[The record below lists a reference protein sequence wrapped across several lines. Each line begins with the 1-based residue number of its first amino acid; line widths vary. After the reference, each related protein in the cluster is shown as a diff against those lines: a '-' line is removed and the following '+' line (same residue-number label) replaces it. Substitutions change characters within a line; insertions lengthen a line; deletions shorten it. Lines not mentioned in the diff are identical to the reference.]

1 MSTRKLGPLFVAL
14 FVACGGYQSPTA
26 TYTASGVPTV
36 LAPVSGRGIIDRVRT
51 NLPAKPCLPVP
62 TSIPVLSESDRPV
75 WANEFQ
81 KFIAAGRPTPRHHM
95 TSQSGKSSWQPLT
108 DAEIQDPSEL
118 KQVIVERFG
127 GTLVG
132 DHVLDS
138 CQPLA
143 PRLYTYDYEGKSNL
157 GIPLSDQD
165 LERQGFYTAIDQTS
179 GERVFM
185 KTIRPTDVSPN
196 PRVKE
201 AQVLRLC
208 LDDVIGQRYCAMVLV
223 PNAPGPHPLA
233 LALHQSENKWGAFE
247 MLGAIPYNN
256 PTMSYG
262 QELAGRGFVVVMPF
276 QNGYGNGELYEEY
289 QGGTEWNTLRL
300 ARIRLAFP
308 SASLVLTEFW
318 QSRRAVDAALS
329 YAYLFNIASENYAVV
344 GHSKGGYNA
353 VVMCGL
359 DPRVTSC
366 FANGGRLS
374 YPMKGPNGDDNDIE
388 LTTPLQRGWTYSW
401 CEWSGYASDFC
412 FYADNP
418 DKFPLDANVFFPLL
432 VGPGKSFVVG
442 LIEDDRLPG
451 TIMNDEQGL
460 PTRSRWLAL
469 QRLGE
474 ELKRIAVIRGGIGR
488 TEIVWSGFRES
499 WGIPYLAANDGD
511 LAALRKFTSNQ
522 EVGGRT
528 HGLYRVPGKVAAAIM
543 DAQMFFD
550 AGFNPD
556 AYASGVHLSNG
567 GRY

>member
-1 MSTRKLGPLFVAL
+1 
-14 FVACGGYQSPTA
+14 
-26 TYTASGVPTV
+26 
-36 LAPVSGRGIIDRVRT
+36 
-51 NLPAKPCLPVP
+51 
-62 TSIPVLSESDRPV
+62 
-75 WANEFQ
+75 
-81 KFIAAGRPTPRHHM
+81 
-95 TSQSGKSSWQPLT
+95 
-108 DAEIQDPSEL
+108 
-118 KQVIVERFG
+118 
-127 GTLVG
+127 
-132 DHVLDS
+132 
-138 CQPLA
+138 
-143 PRLYTYDYEGKSNL
+143 
-157 GIPLSDQD
+157 
-165 LERQGFYTAIDQTS
+165 
-179 GERVFM
+179 
-185 KTIRPTDVSPN
+185 
-196 PRVKE
+196 
-201 AQVLRLC
+201 
-208 LDDVIGQRYCAMVLV
+208 
-223 PNAPGPHPLA
+223 
-233 LALHQSENKWGAFE
+233 
-247 MLGAIPYNN
+247 
-256 PTMSYG
+256 
-262 QELAGRGFVVVMPF
+262 
-276 QNGYGNGELYEEY
+276 
-289 QGGTEWNTLRL
+289 
-300 ARIRLAFP
+300 
-308 SASLVLTEFW
+308 
-318 QSRRAVDAALS
+318 
-329 YAYLFNIASENYAVV
+329 
-344 GHSKGGYNA
+344 
-353 VVMCGL
+353 
-359 DPRVTSC
+359 
-366 FANGGRLS
+366 
-374 YPMKGPNGDDNDIE
+374 MKGPNGDDNDIE